1 MRFAAIVGV
10 LAISG
15 PGLVGTASPQSGTS
29 ERKEKTKIEIKGGK
43 EVTLTGCLERSSG
56 NTDYVL
62 TDDVGRLKY
71 AVVTD
76 DNLAKYVDQ
85 RVRVKGHASDQGDA
99 KVKTERKVEGTAG
112 QTAESR
118 VETRGDSTLIPY
130 LGLQSIKTIDSSCR

>member
-1 MRFAAIVGV
+1 
-10 LAISG
+10 
-15 PGLVGTASPQSGTS
+15 
-29 ERKEKTKIEIKGGK
+29 
-43 EVTLTGCLERSSG
+43 
-56 NTDYVL
+56 
-62 TDDVGRLKY
+62 LKY

>member
-62 TDDVGRLKY
+62 T
-71 AVVTD
+71 
-76 DNLAKYVDQ
+76 
-85 RVRVKGHASDQGDA
+85 
-99 KVKTERKVEGTAG
+99 
-112 QTAESR
+112 
-118 VETRGDSTLIPY
+118 
-130 LGLQSIKTIDSSCR
+130 